1 MRSCLRW
8 FGRRRTADAVRP
20 AEPATEI
27 DGLGPLDST
36 DAAAESP
43 AEAPSAAPQPAP
55 RPWGPRERNAGEHA
69 GVTIGEPSTFGSAD
83 WWRTDWWPLGA
94 SEGDVVADFATVSS
108 FAIAGAS
115 LRGNKHRLAGEA
127 GEDAFHIRRATSRT
141 GTEFACI
148 AVCDGVGSAS
158 RSRDGARWLSRAV
171 TANLAAS
178 ITESDESG
186 SVDEQTARAAVAA
199 AVREVRD
206 HADRRG
212 IDTGSL
218 QTTLAFAVAFDVAGG
233 AQVIAGQVGDSPVLI
248 ASDEALRPAL
258 TEVGSDGPILTTST
272 HDALGARPEQ
282 LRTTTLHL
290 APGERL
296 LVCTDGVG
304 NFLWSSAGTLDLG
317 RQILASMPGPV
328 PQLEFIRQ
336 ASFDLRSADDDRTL
350 VILWTRPPFAE
361 PVA

>member
-1 MRSCLRW
+1 MRW
-8 FGRRRTADAVRP
+8 FRRRRSADAARP
-20 AEPATEI
+20 TEPTTGI
-27 DGLGPLDST
+27 DGTEALGTT
-36 DAAAESP
+36 DAAAEP
-43 AEAPSAAPQPAP
+43 LTEARFVAPQAAP
-55 RPWGPRERNAGEHA
+55 RPWGPRERNEGEHA

-83 WWRTDWWPLGA
+83 WWRTDWWPLGTC
-94 SEGDVVADFATVSS
+94 EGDVVADFATVSS
-108 FAIAGAS
+108 FAVAGAS
-115 LRGNKHRLAGEA
+115 MRGNKHRLAGEA

-158 RSRDGARWLSRAV
+158 RSRDGSRWLSRAV
-171 TANLAAS
+171 TANLAAR
-178 ITESDESG
+178 IAESEEPG

-199 AVREVRD
+199 AVQDVRD

-212 IDTGSL
+212 IDTSSL
-218 QTTLAFAVAFDVAGG
+218 QTTLAFAVTCDVAGG
-233 AQVIAGQVGDSPVLI
+233 AQVIAGQVGDSPILI
-248 ASDEALRPAL
+248 ASDDALRPAL
-258 TEVGSDGPILTTST
+258 TEAGSDGPILTTST

-282 LRTTTLHL
+282 LRTATLEL

-317 RQILASMPGPV
+317 RQILHSMRGPV

-350 VILWTRPPFAE
+350 VILWTRPPLVE